1 MSLHGEFQVFCIRS
15 DTAGCATVGKIV
27 VRLGAL
33 GLTPTEVPPYGVS
46 PAK

>member
-1 MSLHGEFQVFCIRS
+1 MSVQGEFQVFCIRP
-15 DTAGCATVGKIV
+15 DTGGCATIVKIV
-27 VRLGAL
+27 MWLGAL